1 MIQFKISLSFLVN
14 LFKYFFSFHNIRT
27 LESVSDESAILES
40 EPASLG
46 LGPVFDVKFIQ
57 DVARSS
63 DEIDV
68 NSIKD
73 VARMVALDDTNC
85 LQV

>member
-1 MIQFKISLSFLVN
+1 
-14 LFKYFFSFHNIRT
+14 
-27 LESVSDESAILES
+27 VSEESAILES

-57 DVARSS
+57 DVARLS
-63 DEIDV
+63 DEIDGKL
-68 NSIKD
+68 SQD